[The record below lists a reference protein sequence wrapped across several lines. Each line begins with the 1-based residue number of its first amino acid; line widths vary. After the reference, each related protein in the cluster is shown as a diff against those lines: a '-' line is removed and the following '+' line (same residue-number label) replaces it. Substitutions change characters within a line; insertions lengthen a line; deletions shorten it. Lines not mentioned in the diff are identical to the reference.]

1 MIVPSVSAIDTTC
14 SEWMSLI
21 TVISKDNNS
30 VKPSFS
36 MVARGSCCALDTTSA
51 ILSCDSDGAS
61 KSLAEINFLIF
72 QMWKVLKNTVAR
84 NTVINTH
91 LIVQSMPPKNP

>member
-36 MVARGSCCALDTTSA
+36 MVARGSSCALDTTSA
-51 ILSCDSDGAS
+51 ILSSDSDGAS